1 MDEDNINEDK
11 NEKYKKLFDKHKNE
25 DEMLSHEEV
34 HNILNECGKKTSLKE
49 SEELILKI
57 TKDNKTKSINFEGFV
72 KLMDEDF
79 EEEIEKKVEHK
90 TLKKGGGGGGSS
102 KPPGDKYQKTTQ
114 DLDKNIEEQELKIKN
129 LETKCKALEDE
140 AKAKL
145 KAKDRSGAARLVAK
159 KKKYVEQIKQ
169 LEGAVAMMEEQKM
182 MLDNTIQL
190 SGVMKTIKNT
200 NAVVKEAAKEMNIE
214 ELDKMK
220 EDMEELKADQEE
232 LTGFF
237 KEYGEQ
243 NTEDVEEDLAELE
256 AQMEKEEAGEL
267 PSANVE
273 VLNPSQPQKVQNKEE
288 DDLNKF
294 LAV

>member
-1 MDEDNINEDK
+1 MNFA
-11 NEKYKKLFDKHKNE
+11 KLF
-25 DEMLSHEEV
+25 
-34 HNILNECGKKTSLKE
+34 G
-49 SEELILKI
+49 
-57 TKDNKTKSINFEGFV
+57 
-72 KLMDEDF
+72 
-79 EEEIEKKVEHK
+79 
-90 TLKKGGGGGGSS
+90 KKGGGGGGSS

-200 NAVVKEAAKEMNIE
+200 NAVVKEAAKELNID

-220 EDMEELKADQEE
+220 EEMDDLKADQEE

-237 KEYGEQ
+237 KEYGQQ
-243 NTEDVEEDLAELE
+243 NTEDVGEDLAELE

-273 VLNPSQPQKVQNKEE
+273 VLNPSQLQKVQKKEE
-288 DDLNKF
+288 DDINKF
-294 LAV
+294 LAVQIKSIFIIFIFYLI

>member
-1 MDEDNINEDK
+1 M
-11 NEKYKKLFDKHKNE
+11 
-25 DEMLSHEEV
+25 
-34 HNILNECGKKTSLKE
+34 
-49 SEELILKI
+49 
-57 TKDNKTKSINFEGFV
+57 
-72 KLMDEDF
+72 
-79 EEEIEKKVEHK
+79 
-90 TLKKGGGGGGSS
+90 
-102 KPPGDKYQKTTQ
+102 
-114 DLDKNIEEQELKIKN
+114 
-129 LETKCKALEDE
+129 
-140 AKAKL
+140 

-200 NAVVKEAAKEMNIE
+200 NAVVKEAAKELNID

-220 EDMEELKADQEE
+220 EEMDDLKADQEE

>member
-1 MDEDNINEDK
+1 MNFA
-11 NEKYKKLFDKHKNE
+11 KLF
-25 DEMLSHEEV
+25 
-34 HNILNECGKKTSLKE
+34 G
-49 SEELILKI
+49 
-57 TKDNKTKSINFEGFV
+57 
-72 KLMDEDF
+72 
-79 EEEIEKKVEHK
+79 
-90 TLKKGGGGGGSS
+90 KKGGGGGGSS

-145 KAKDRSGAARLVAK
+145 KAKDRGGAGRLLAK

-200 NAVVKEAAKEMNIE
+200 NAVVKEAAKELNID

-220 EDMEELKADQEE
+220 EEMDDLKADQEE

-243 NTEDVEEDLAELE
+243 NNEDVEEDLAELE